1 MKKIYGIT
9 VALIISVSAKTQETN
24 TYHGAFAPAPTESWT
39 NDWVNWNP
47 QLTNYNPTFKEV
59 IEVISTITTNTTW
72 NSDKVYL
79 LKGQIFVTDNATLTI
94 PAGTIVMG
102 EKAALGACLVITRGA
117 KLIANGTKTS
127 PIVFTS
133 DQDAN
138 SRTTGD
144 WGGIVILGKAKNNQA
159 GGQAYIE
166 GFANSTNTQF
176 GGSDDADSSG
186 SLKFVR
192 IEYCGFAYAPNKEIN
207 GLTLGSVGSGT
218 KLENIQVSYC
228 NDDAF
233 EWFGGTV
240 NAKYLVSYRNL
251 DDDFDTDYGYR
262 GKVQFALGIK
272 DPTIADNPS
281 VSTSEG
287 IESDNDATGSNAL
300 PQTSATFSNITLVG
314 PLRGNPS
321 ASTST
326 SFAAGHRRAVRIR
339 RNSAQKVENSI
350 FIDFKTGLHIDGIAC
365 ETNTTTNNLVFK
377 NNIIAGRATTGK
389 FGEVNAAVYNTDGT
403 LKTAAST
410 FKIYDFLLSNNND
423 TITSSTGILTNPYDY
438 FNPDYRPQ
446 PVAAGIKSIETSI
459 SQISIYPNP
468 SEGDF
473 SLKIESEKNH
483 LININISDISGKI
496 VNTITNTQLIEGL
509 NTIDFKE
516 LDLNQGTYFVT
527 IQSNGIQ
534 KTIKLAIN

>member
-47 QLTNYNPTFKEV
+47 QKEAYNPSNKPIVEV
-59 IEVISTITTNTTW
+59 TANITANTTW

-94 PAGTIVMG
+94 PAGTVIMG
-102 EKAALGACLVITRGA
+102 DKDSQGACLVITRGS

-133 DQDAN
+133 NQAIDA
-138 SRTTGD
+138 RTKGD
-144 WGGIVILGKAKNNQA
+144 WGGIVILGKATNNQA

-166 GFANSTNTQF
+166 GYANSTNTQH
-176 GGSDDADSSG
+176 GGNDDADNSG

-192 IEYCGFAYAPNKEIN
+192 IEYCGYAYQPNQEIN

-218 KLENIQVSYC
+218 TLENIQVSYC

-240 NAKYLVSYRNL
+240 NAKYLVAYRNL

-262 GKVQFALGIK
+262 GHVQFALGVK

-287 IESDNDATGSNAL
+287 IESDNDATGSNAI

-314 PLRGNPS
+314 PLRGDIL
-321 ASTST
+321 STL
-326 SFAAGHRRAVRIR
+326 AAGHRRAVRIR
-339 RNSAQKVENSI
+339 RNSAQKIENSI

-365 ETNTTTNNLVFK
+365 ETNATTNNLVFK

-438 FNPDYRPQ
+438 FNPDYRPK
-446 PVAAGIKSIETSI
+446 PVAAGINSIETSI